1 MDVKKIIHID
11 MDAFYASVE
20 QRDFPHLAGKPVAVG
35 SSTLRGV
42 VTTASYEARKF
53 GVRSAMPSVTAKR
66 LCPELIFV
74 PPRFDVYQKVSREIR
89 DIFLEYTDLVE
100 PLSLDEAFLD
110 VTHNKKNNPS
120 AVNIA
125 REIKEKIRQ
134 KTGLTASAGISVNK
148 FLAKIASDMKKP
160 DGLYLIPPEKAVE
173 FVEKLPVEN
182 FFGVG
187 KVTAGKM
194 HDMGIRNGY
203 DLKQWSEQDL
213 IKNFGKI
220 GKYYYQIARANDERE
235 VNPHRIRKSLGAE
248 NTFAEDLQDVTAVKT
263 ELNKIL
269 GILVKRLTRTRTS
282 GKTLTLKVKYADFQ
296 QITRSQTVSEWLSD
310 EKEIKKIY
318 LALLDGIE
326 IREGIR
332 LLGLT
337 LSNLNHEVE
346 NRDKGSNDIQLTFD
360 F

>member
-20 QRDFPHLAGKPVAVG
+20 QRDFPQLAGKPVAVG
-35 SSTLRGV
+35 SSSARGV

-53 GVRSAMPSVTAKR
+53 GVRSAMPSATAKR
-66 LCPELIFV
+66 LCPGLIFV
-74 PPRFDVYQKVSREIR
+74 PPRFDIYQKVSRQIREI
-89 DIFLEYTDLVE
+89 FFEYTDLVE

-110 VTHNKKNNPS
+110 VTQNKKNNPS

-125 REIKEKIRQ
+125 REIKKKIRQ
-134 KTGLTASAGISVNK
+134 KTGLTASAGISINK

-160 DGLYLIPPEKAVE
+160 DGLYLISPEKAVE
-173 FVEKLPVEN
+173 FVEKLPVER

-187 KVTAGKM
+187 KVTARKM
-194 HDMGIRNGY
+194 HELGIRNGY

-213 IKNFGKI
+213 VRIFGKT
-220 GKYYYQIARANDERE
+220 GKYYHQIARAKDDRE

-248 NTFAEDLQDVTAVKT
+248 NTFSEDLQDMTAVES

-269 GILVKRLTRTRTS
+269 EILARRMERTKTT
-282 GKTLTLKVKYADFQ
+282 GKTLTIKIKYSDFQ
-296 QITRSQTVSEWLSD
+296 QITRSHTVSDWLSGK
-310 EKEIKKIY
+310 EEIKKIY
-318 LALLDGIE
+318 LALLDEIE

-332 LLGLT
+332 LLGITLSHLNHKIENREKGTNDGQLT
-337 LSNLNHEVE
+337 LDL
-346 NRDKGSNDIQLTFD
+346 
-360 F
+360 